1 MLVRSVLFTLLFS
14 FSFFSYAETPYRVV
28 IDPGHGGSDLGAV
41 RDSFVESKIALSVAE
56 KVKTYLD
63 QKKYIVSILTRNSDK
78 TLSLQDRVDIASK
91 MNADLFISLH
101 ANSSPAKSVSGMEF
115 YFNSPQK
122 TKKASISN
130 RAEPATDK
138 NEVIARIK
146 QDFLEDAKTEKSL
159 VLTQTI
165 QQNVSQDDEQ
175 RSVIRRA
182 PFYVIEHT
190 TMPAALIELGFIS
203 NRRDAKRLVSED
215 YQNKM
220 SQLIADAIEHYYELS
235 KEKSDKDSPL

>member
-1 MLVRSVLFTLLFS
+1 MPLCSIFFAVLLSLSS
-14 FSFFSYAETPYRVV
+14 FCHAQTPYRVV

-41 RDSFVESKIALSVAE
+41 RDSFIESHIVLSIAE
-56 KVKTYLD
+56 KVKHYLD
-63 QKKYIVSILTRNSDK
+63 QKKYIVSVLTRKNDK
-78 TLSLQDRVDIASK
+78 NLSLQDRVDIAANMK
-91 MNADLFISLH
+91 ADLFISLH

-122 TKKASISN
+122 TKKAP
-130 RAEPATDK
+130 ADKDGPATNK

-159 VLTQTI
+159 LLTQTI
-165 QQNVSQDDEQ
+165 QQNVSQDEEQ

-190 TMPAALIELGFIS
+190 PMPAALIELGFIS

-215 YQNKM
+215 YQDKM

-235 KEKSDKDSPL
+235 LPRAQ